1 MEFILNNHF
10 PTKNADKIEFRN
22 SPKWREKTMRNDNE
36 KKVKNDTE
44 RNRSTKRSPVHM
56 YLFNT
61 YYESASNLNFVR
73 HIAHMVCLLSLV
85 VTIL

>member
-22 SPKWREKTMRNDNE
+22 SQMKRKDNE

-56 YLFNT
+56 YLFNIMK
-61 YYESASNLNFVR
+61 S
-73 HIAHMVCLLSLV
+73 HQI
-85 VTIL
+85 

>member
-22 SPKWREKTMRNDNE
+22 RQWEIPEFSQMKRKDNE

-56 YLFNT
+56 YVSF
-61 YYESASNLNFVR
+61 
-73 HIAHMVCLLSLV
+73 
-85 VTIL
+85 